1 MSTCT
6 RKCTLSFAPAFPPLS
21 LSALA
26 SMMRLKN
33 YTSADETEEAGQ
45 NMASEVIRT
54 VRSAIREKCGKFG
67 IAF

>member
-26 SMMRLKN
+26 SMMRLGN
-33 YTSADETEEAGQ
+33 YTSAGEMEEADQ
-45 NMASEVIRT
+45 NMASEVIPT
-54 VRSAIREKCGKFG
+54 VSQKCNS
-67 IAF
+67 